1 MKYKTFYF
9 TPPKS
14 DEPEMVIITTEEQTL
29 RRRGQFQK
37 IYRRCESKG
46 WHIEEI
52 KPKEKE
58 YVQQEVHPQ
67 TGELV

>member
-1 MKYKTFYF
+1 
-9 TPPKS
+9 
-14 DEPEMVIITTEEQTL
+14 MVIIKTEEQTL
-29 RRRGQFQK
+29 RRTCQFQK
-37 IYRRCESKG
+37 VYRRCESKA

-52 KPKEKE
+52 KTKEKQ